1 MAGCAGAHD
10 TVGVGAGQDAVTVEE
25 GVTEGGVSWDR
36 TTRGRA
42 NNGRY
47 DLCGRWEGVR
57 DWVGADGDHG
67 RVHERGVPIH
77 VAGVATGAVVAV
89 VSAVLG
95 WIGTRRSKDQD
106 ALVATLSE
114 VREWGNDLRETE
126 AECREQ
132 MKALRAELE
141 ELARE
146 LAATR
151 AGSDAFLAALGQS

>member
-1 MAGCAGAHD
+1 MS
-10 TVGVGAGQDAVTVEE
+10 TVSDPGV
-25 GVTEGGVSWDR
+25 
-36 TTRGRA
+36 
-42 NNGRY
+42 
-47 DLCGRWEGVR
+47 
-57 DWVGADGDHG
+57 
-67 RVHERGVPIH
+67 
-77 VAGVATGAVVAV
+77 VATGAVVAV

-151 AGSDAFLAALGQS
+151 AELARTKAEVVRLEQIVEGS